1 MVSSMNYPLPT
12 NAMMKL
18 TFDGSGAI
26 GQIQDL
32 ESLLGEH
39 APHIPPEFVDN
50 LTVLLEALH
59 FDEEPTIGA
68 SEILYRLQLPQ
79 CLHDAIAT
87 LRACDGERGGHH
99 SCHDLLNRDARIIAD
114 YPTLVKD

>member
-1 MVSSMNYPLPT
+1 
-12 NAMMKL
+12 MMTLK
-18 TFDGSGAI
+18 FDGSGAT

-50 LTVLLEALH
+50 LTVLLEGLTEALH
-59 FDEEPTIGA
+59 FDEESTIGA

-99 SCHDLLNRDARIIAD
+99 SCHDLLNRDRIISD
-114 YPTLVKD
+114 YPGLNRKSEVYNGY

>member
-1 MVSSMNYPLPT
+1 
-12 NAMMKL
+12 MMTLK
-18 TFDGSGAI
+18 FDGSGAT

-50 LTVLLEALH
+50 LTVLLEGLTEALH

-68 SEILYRLQLPQ
+68 SEIVYRLQLPQ

-114 YPTLVKD
+114 YPGLNRKSEVYNGY